1 MIGLAMQAPQI
12 LSTRDL
18 DVYEELSWSAD
29 RNRSDSTCGIIFPT
43 AGENSAVWDVH
54 AYCTLI

>member
-12 LSTRDL
+12 LSTRHL

-29 RNRSDSTCGIIFPT
+29 RNRPDSTRGIIFL
-43 AGENSAVWDVH
+43 ADDENSAVWDVH
-54 AYCTLI
+54 AYYTLI